1 MTTRRV
7 LLILG
12 IVAIPSIGAYVAY
25 RKGWFAHDSV
35 NTAEI
40 AELKN
45 KKLDQQ
51 PPAESGSGWFQ
62 WRGPTRDG
70 RAPAGPLRT
79 DWDKNPPKRLWR
91 SECGGGFSS
100 CVVVGGKLY
109 TQDRQGNNERI
120 ICLNAE
126 DGKPIWEFS
135 YPADYTGIDYNSG
148 PRATP
153 TVEGDRLWAVG
164 GRGELTCLRL
174 PREPGETV
182 QKTWSKNLPQEFQ
195 APIPQWGVAGSPLL
209 VGDMIVVQPGGKKG
223 AVVAFDKQT
232 GDVKW
237 ASGSNSPSYSSAVIA
252 TVAGQPT
259 IFAFLGDALLA
270 IRTDGKITDTYPWP
284 TKFGGN
290 IATPL
295 VVDDYVFISS
305 AYEMGCA
312 LLRAEK
318 RGDEVKLVQ
327 VYERRGRAF
336 QTHHS
341 TSVFKDR
348 YLFGF
353 DRMTSSAELK
363 CVAFDTG
370 EEKEGWEASG
380 LKRGSGSIIL
390 ADKHLIIQTE
400 NGELCLVEATP
411 EEFRLVTKIPKVL
424 SGKNNWATPTLL
436 DGRLYLR
443 DETQVVCYDVRP

>member
-1 MTTRRV
+1 MTTRRA

-12 IVAIPSIGAYVAY
+12 IVAVPSIGAYVAY
-25 RKGWFAHDSV
+25 RKGYFAHDNV
-35 NTAEI
+35 NAVAI

-45 KKLDQQ
+45 KKLDQV
-51 PPAESGSGWFQ
+51 PPAEPGSGWFQ

-91 SECGGGFSS
+91 TECGGGFSS
-100 CVVVGGKLY
+100 CAVVGGKLY

-126 DGKPIWEFS
+126 DGKPLWEFT

-174 PREPGETV
+174 PREPGEPV
-182 QKTWSKNLPQEFQ
+182 QKAWSKNLPQEFE
-195 APIPQWGVAGSPLL
+195 APLPQWGVACSPLM
-209 VGDMIVVQPGGKKG
+209 VGDMVVVQPGGKKG

-232 GDVKW
+232 GDVRW
-237 ASGSNSPSYSSAVIA
+237 ASGSNPPGYSSAV
-252 TVAGQPT
+252 VASVEGQPT
-259 IFAFLGDALLA
+259 ILAFLGDALLA
-270 IRTDGKITDTYPWP
+270 VRTDGKITDSFAWKTDVL
-284 TKFGGN
+284 GN

-305 AYEMGCA
+305 AYGKGCA
-312 LLRAEK
+312 LLHAVK
-318 RGDEVKLVQ
+318 QGDEVKLLP
-327 VYERRGRAF
+327 VYDRRGRAF
-336 QTHHS
+336 QSHHS
-341 TSVFKDR
+341 ASVFKDR
-348 YLFGF
+348 FLFGF
-353 DRMTSSAELK
+353 SGMRDSAELK

-370 EEKEGWEASG
+370 EVKEDWESG
-380 LKRGSGSIIL
+380 LKRGSGTIVL

-400 NGELCLVEATP
+400 GGDLCLVEATP
-411 EEFRLVTKIPKVL
+411 EEFRLVAKVPKVL
-424 SGKNNWATPTLL
+424 SGKNNWATPTLV

-443 DETQVVCYDVRP
+443 DEAQVVCYDVRP